1 LQAPRLAISE
11 TEEDAV
17 LAFGDRVRRLLLDG
31 KTAGVPG
38 WRGGVPLCSC
48 DLGPSR
54 RRRAKRASMMRT
66 ALPTLNTMPPPRIL
80 LLEDETAIA
89 DTLIYALR
97 SEGFDVDHVALA
109 REALTA
115 FASRAP
121 DLAILDVG
129 VPDGNGFDV
138 CRAIRKRSEVPV
150 VFLTARGEEID
161 RVLGLELGA
170 DDYVTKPF
178 SPREVC
184 ARVKAILRRTAVGR
198 GGVEPASSGRAEEG
212 GVLQLDE
219 AAQRIR
225 CGGEPLALTRYEYL
239 LLATLLKRPQRIFSR
254 ADLMDL
260 VWADAPETSER
271 TVDAHIKLVRA
282 KLRAC
287 GLGAELIQTHRNM
300 GYSFQAAG

>member
-1 LQAPRLAISE
+1 
-11 TEEDAV
+11 
-17 LAFGDRVRRLLLDG
+17 
-31 KTAGVPG
+31 
-38 WRGGVPLCSC
+38 
-48 DLGPSR
+48 
-54 RRRAKRASMMRT
+54 
-66 ALPTLNTMPPPRIL
+66 MPQPRIL
-80 LLEDETAIA
+80 LLEDEPAIA
-89 DTLIYALR
+89 DTLLYALR
-97 SEGFDVDHVALA
+97 SEGFEVAHFTLARDALA
-109 REALTA
+109 A
-115 FASRAP
+115 FARSAP

-138 CRAIRKRSEVPV
+138 CRAIRKSSELPI

-184 ARVKAILRRTAVGR
+184 ARVKAILRRTAAGKA
-198 GGVEPASSGRAEEG
+198 GADSIAPSEPVVN
-212 GVLQLDE
+212 GVLLLDE

-225 CGGEPLALTRYEYL
+225 CGGEPLVLTRYEYG

-254 ADLMDL
+254 SELMDL
-260 VWADAPETSER
+260 VWGDALDTSER

-287 GLGAELIQTHRNM
+287 GVGAELIQTHRNM
-300 GYSFQAAG
+300 GYSLLAQS